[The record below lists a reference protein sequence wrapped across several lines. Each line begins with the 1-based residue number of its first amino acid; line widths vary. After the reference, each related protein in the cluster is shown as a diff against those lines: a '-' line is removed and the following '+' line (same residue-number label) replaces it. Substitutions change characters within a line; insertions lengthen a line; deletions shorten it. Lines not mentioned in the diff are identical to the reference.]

1 MPNNAN
7 NKKKTANNS
16 TNNKNTVVN
25 KVVKNVKKMNITSM
39 LLIVVVL
46 IQLYLVFFDG
56 KKHKVQLFN
65 HRHQRNREGFNNN
78 NNSLTEEDKCVLV
91 LFHAD
96 WCGHCKN
103 FMPTWNKAKTS
114 LQSSDVVLKDFEA
127 ETNKEVMK
135 ENEVSSFP
143 TLKFFKKNGEIVEY
157 EGDRTLE
164 ALEEFIEKNKD

>member
-46 IQLYLVFFDG
+46 ILLYLVFFDC

-65 HRHQRNREGFNNN
+65 HRHQRNREGFNN

-103 FMPTWNKAKTS
+103 FMPIWNKAKTS

>member
-25 KVVKNVKKMNITSM
+25 KVVKNVKKMDTTSM
-39 LLIVVVL
+39 ILIVVVL
-46 IQLYLVFFDG
+46 ILLYLVFFDG
-56 KKHKVQLFN
+56 KKHKVQLYN
-65 HRHQRNREGFNNN
+65 HRHQRNREGFNN

-91 LFHAD
+91 LFHAE

-103 FMPTWNKAKTS
+103 FMPTWNEAKTS

-127 ETNKEVMK
+127 DTNKEVMK
-135 ENEVSSFP
+135 ENQVSSFP
-143 TLKFFKKNGEIVEY
+143 TLKLFKKNGEVVEY
-157 EGDRTLE
+157 EGERTLE
-164 ALEEFIEKNKD
+164 ALGEFIEKNKD